1 MTKFKP
7 GKAMTAFV
15 LFFFPILLALGTWQ
29 VNRGYEKQETLEVH
43 NFQKSLPAIDEIKI
57 LGMDNKG
64 AIYRTVFLEG
74 QFGKETYFLD
84 NRLYRQEAGY
94 EVFTTFR
101 TVKENLYLVNKG
113 WISKDKVGSIKT
125 IQESERSTIEGIYS
139 PFRRFGLDLAEK
151 ELIVGWPKIVQELDF
166 DTATS
171 DLGTD
176 LKQVVIQLSA
186 SSKHALEPIWQ
197 PAEFNPS
204 RHFGYAVQWFGLALV
219 LVLSYIYFG
228 FKKDED
234 GFK

>member
-29 VNRGYEKQETLEVH
+29 VNRGYEKQETLEVL

-101 TVKENLYLVNKG
+101 TVEENLYLVNKG
-113 WISKDKVGSIKT
+113 WISKDKVGSIK
-125 IQESERSTIEGIYS
+125 ESGADVVATANPGCFMQLENGIKEA
-139 PFRRFGLDLAEK
+139 GLDVE
-151 ELIVGWPKIVQELDF
+151 VMYV
-166 DTATS
+166 
-171 DLGTD
+171 TD
-176 LKQVVIQLSA
+176 LLDA
-186 SSKHALEPIWQ
+186 S
-197 PAEFNPS
+197 
-204 RHFGYAVQWFGLALV
+204 YAD
-219 LVLSYIYFG
+219 
-228 FKKDED
+228 K
-234 GFK
+234 

>member
-7 GKAMTAFV
+7 GRAMTAFV
-15 LFFFPILLALGTWQ
+15 LFFFPVLLALGTWQ
-29 VNRGYEKQETLEVH
+29 INRGYEKQETLEVH
-43 NFQKSLPAIDEIKI
+43 NFQKSLPVIDEVKI
-57 LGMDNKG
+57 LGMDNEG

-84 NRLYRQEAGY
+84 NRLYRQKAGY

-101 TVKENLYLVNKG
+101 TVEENLYLVNKG
-113 WISKDKVGSIKT
+113 WISKDKIDSIKT

-139 PFRRFGLDLAEK
+139 PFRRFGLDLSEK
-151 ELIVGWPKIVQELDF
+151 ELIVGWPKIVQELDY

-176 LKQVVIQLSA
+176 LKKVVIQLSA

-219 LVLSYIYFG
+219 LMLSYIYFG
-228 FKKDED
+228 FKEDED